1 MGREDWYRNEE
12 WNSEI
17 EKRFLQRLDRSRG
30 QRDQQLK
37 IQIQTLAERFPSDAL
52 RLVDTYNETRTDDV
66 WDLEVIAASAKAFE
80 KLGKSQKALDAYRNI
95 LKHNES
101 QPFFPAYVLLDA
113 PFLIAR
119 KGKISEF
126 PFAFDLLRRA
136 EQNISKQ
143 CLGFSVQRFLYH
155 ACHALIRQRS
165 GQKEQAKEHAIAAL
179 GEAGVRDSGLR
190 YHRKVGLIGEEH
202 QMTVL
207 ALKSIT
213 SGYPEWLLRLIA
225 RVG

>member
-17 EKRFLQRLDRSRG
+17 ENRFLERLDRSRG

-37 IQIQTLAERFPSDAL
+37 IQIQTLAERFPCDAL
-52 RLVDTYNETRTDDV
+52 RLVDTYNNTRTNEV
-66 WDLEVIAASAKAFE
+66 WDLEVIAASAKAYE
-80 KLGKSQKALDAYRNI
+80 KLGKLNKALDEYRSI
-95 LKHNES
+95 LQHDES

-119 KGKISEF
+119 KGEISEF
-126 PFAFDLLRRA
+126 PFAFDLLLRA
-136 EQNISKQ
+136 EKSLSKQ
-143 CLGFSVQRFLYH
+143 GLNFAVQRFLYH

-165 GQKEQAKEHAIAAL
+165 GQKEQAKEHAVAAL
-179 GEAGVRDSGLR
+179 SEAGVRASGLR
-190 YHRKVGLIGEEH
+190 YHRKVGLVGDEH
-202 QMTVL
+202 KTTVL

-213 SGYPEWLLRLIA
+213 SGYPEWLLGLMA
-225 RVG
+225 KVG